1 VRRHLFLTLTLALLA
16 ACTLGPD
23 YRRPEVPL
31 PTVFR
36 GLDPTAPGGP
46 GSLAD
51 LTWWTLFE
59 DEALQALI
67 RIALTENYDLRLA
80 AARILDA
87 QAQVVATRSFQF
99 PAIDGTAQAPFSA
112 TEGDRPPLF
121 TLENEFIPQ
130 GGINLSFE
138 LDFWGRWRRA
148 TEAARADLL
157 ATEEGRHVVLSDLV
171 SGVATAYFQLRALDL
186 GLEVA
191 RRTVVLR
198 QDSLRLVRLRE
209 EGGVV
214 SRMDVYQAETLLS
227 GALREIPDFERQIE
241 QTENLISVLLGR
253 NPDSIPRGRPL
264 ERQVSLPDLPAGLPA
279 ALLERRPDVRVAEQQ
294 LVAANARIGVA
305 KSEFFPRIFL
315 LGEIGVAGGVQNS
328 VSFGPMGFFGIGPTL
343 SVPIFN
349 MGRVQAGV
357 DSAEARAQEVVARYQ
372 QTVQQAVR
380 EVSDALIG
388 HRKRREARL
397 EQETLVQVLRN
408 ATGLSTIRYD
418 GGVTSYLEV
427 LDNERQ
433 LFTAELDLAQA
444 RRDELLAVVQLYRAL
459 GGGWQSEPSTQR
471 TAAR

>member
-1 VRRHLFLTLTLALLA
+1 MRRCLLLALTLGLLT

-23 YRRPEVPL
+23 YRRPEVSL
-31 PTVFR
+31 PSVFR

-51 LTWWTLFE
+51 LAWWTLFE

-67 RIALTENYDLRLA
+67 RTALAESYDLRVA
-80 AARILDA
+80 AARILDG

-99 PAIDGTAQAPFSA
+99 PTIDGTAQAPFQA

-121 TLENEFIPQ
+121 TLENSFLPQ
-130 GGINLSFE
+130 GGVNLSFE

-171 SGVATAYFQLRALDL
+171 SSVAIAYFQLRTLDL
-186 GLEVA
+186 SLEIA
-191 RRTVVLR
+191 RRTVGLR
-198 QDSLRLVRLRE
+198 RDSLRLVQLRE

-214 SRMDVYQAETLLS
+214 SMMDVHQAETLLS

-253 NPDSIPRGRPL
+253 NPGPISRGRSL
-264 ERQVSLPDLPAGLPA
+264 EGQINQPALPAGLPA
-279 ALLERRPDVRVAEQQ
+279 ALLERRPDVRLAERQ

-305 KSEFFPRIFL
+305 KSDFFPRIFL
-315 LGEIGVAGGVQNS
+315 LGSIGVTGGVQNS

-343 SVPIFN
+343 TVPIFN

-357 DSAEARAQEVVARYQ
+357 DSAEARAQEAVVRYQ
-372 QTVQQAVR
+372 QTLQQALR

-388 HRKRREARL
+388 HRKRQEARR

-408 ATGLSTIRYD
+408 ATKLSNLRYD
-418 GGVTSYLEV
+418 GGVTNYLEV

-433 LFTAELDLAQA
+433 LFSAELDLALVQ
-444 RRDELLAVVQLYRAL
+444 RDELVTLVGLYRAL
-459 GGGWQSEPSTQR
+459 GGGWAQ
-471 TAAR
+471 

>member
-1 VRRHLFLTLTLALLA
+1 VRRAGLLALSAIVLA

-31 PTVFR
+31 PSVYR
-36 GLDPTAPGGP
+36 GLDPTAPAGP

-51 LTWWTLFE
+51 MAWWAVFE

-67 RIALTENYDLRLA
+67 RTALVENYDLRVA

-99 PAIDGTAQAPFSA
+99 PAIDGTAQAPYSTTF
-112 TEGDRPPLF
+112 GDRPPLF
-121 TLENEFIPQ
+121 TLENSFIPQ
-130 GGINLSFE
+130 GAVNLSFE

-148 TEAARADLL
+148 TEAARAELL
-157 ATEEGRHVVLSDLV
+157 ATEEGRHVVLSDLISSV
-171 SGVATAYFQLRALDL
+171 TIAYFQLLTLDL
-186 GLEVA
+186 DLEIS
-191 RRTVVLR
+191 RRTVAVR
-198 QDSLRLVRLRE
+198 EDSLRLVRLRE
-209 EGGVV
+209 QGGVV
-214 SRMDVYQAETLLS
+214 SMMDVHQAETLLS

-253 NPDSIPRGRPL
+253 SPGPIPRGRALDAQTVYP
-264 ERQVSLPDLPAGLPA
+264 SLPAGLPA
-279 ALLERRPDVRVAEQQ
+279 ALLERRPDIRLAEQQ

-305 KSEFFPRIFL
+305 KSEFLPRIFL
-315 LGEIGVAGGVQNS
+315 LGNIGVAGGVQNS

-357 DSAEARAQEVVARYQ
+357 DSADARYQEAVARYQ
-372 QTVQQAVR
+372 QTVQQALR
-380 EVSDALIG
+380 EVSDASVE
-388 HRKRREARL
+388 HRKRQAARR
-397 EQETLVQVLRN
+397 EQEALVQVLRN
-408 ATGLSTIRYD
+408 AAALSRVRYD

-433 LFTAELDLAQA
+433 LFEAELELTRA
-444 RRDELLAVVQLYRAL
+444 RRDELVAVVQLYRAL
-459 GGGWQSEPSTQR
+459 GGGWQSESSTQR